1 LAYWEKRLHGAP
13 PAAQLPADRARP
25 AATFDGGQLRHAFD
39 HEFYARL
46 QATSA
51 REGVTPH
58 MWLYAAFQ
66 AFLHR
71 YTGQNDIIV
80 GSGVANR
87 QSPEAQQLLGMIINT
102 VALRISF
109 CGQPTYREL
118 LARVRQAILEALDNQ
133 DVPFDQVM
141 QRLGPG
147 IQLFNTFFDTY
158 DRPYPSYRSNV
169 LRVERHDTLNNG
181 SCKFDLVVLVI
192 PGDTTPAMMLWEYS
206 TALFDAQTAARMMQH
221 FLMLLEASLTNP
233 ELLVAELPMLSPDE
247 KKKIIALSRGKQ
259 PAVSSDR
266 RIDQIFAAC
275 ANAAPDAEAI
285 ICGNERL
292 TYRTLDGRAADLAEQ
307 LRSLGLRPG
316 QVVALS
322 LPRGP
327 RAIAAMLAI
336 MRCDCAFLPIDSTL
350 PRVRQDQLL
359 RLAAAELMVTADSVV
374 RLPSSGSH
382 ATDRVVP
389 ESAAYVLFTS
399 GTTGVPKAVCV
410 QHKAVVRLVCDVD
423 YVRLDPKT
431 RFLHLAPLSFD
442 ACMLEIWGALLNGG
456 TIVVHPDDVPDLVKL
471 DVTIAKHGVTTA
483 WLTASLFNHVID
495 NDPELLRPLRELL
508 IGGEALSVQH
518 VARARTLLPDTTLTN
533 GYGPTE
539 AATFTTTFKIPHH
552 FDPKALRVPI
562 GRPLPDTQVYV
573 LDEYGELQPTGVPGE
588 IYIGG
593 SGVALCYLGDEVLT
607 SAKFLPDNFGGRSG
621 GRLYRTGDLG
631 RLLADGNLD
640 FLGRLDD
647 QVKIRGFRVE
657 PGEVAAVLG
666 EHPFVQDAAV
676 IAWSEDD
683 GTHQLAAY
691 VVLKDN
697 CENADLQTFLRAR
710 LPEYM
715 VPPHIVVLDVLP
727 MLSSG
732 KLDRSALPRP
742 VIRQTQGSV
751 AARTAAEEV
760 LAGIWANLL
769 KLERVGVNDDF
780 FSSGGHSLLALQ
792 LLNQVNSTFAAQLPL
807 RLLFEHRTVASQ
819 AAEIE
824 RLRNAGTSSGSAS
837 SLLVPLRAGGSKLP
851 FFLVAGGFGG
861 EAELLVYA
869 ALTRYLD
876 SERPFYGL
884 RIRGVDELVESP
896 NVQRMAADQIA
907 EILRVQPE
915 GPYLIGGSC
924 IGGVLALEIAQ
935 QLCAQGHQVGPLIL
949 IDSSFPSLGWYWRY
963 RLWRWWHLELVPLA
977 ESFRKNRAAF
987 RLALKQKMGLAMLL
1001 PEDRIEREKI
1011 RIGLK
1016 YLRTSLSHFTGRLNC
1031 C

>member
-1 LAYWEKRLHGAP
+1 
-13 PAAQLPADRARP
+13 
-25 AATFDGGQLRHAFD
+25 
-39 HEFYARL
+39 
-46 QATSA
+46 
-51 REGVTPH
+51 
-58 MWLYAAFQ
+58 
-66 AFLHR
+66 
-71 YTGQNDIIV
+71 
-80 GSGVANR
+80 
-87 QSPEAQQLLGMIINT
+87 
-102 VALRISF
+102 
-109 CGQPTYREL
+109 
-118 LARVRQAILEALDNQ
+118 
-133 DVPFDQVM
+133 
-141 QRLGPG
+141 
-147 IQLFNTFFDTY
+147 
-158 DRPYPSYRSNV
+158 
-169 LRVERHDTLNNG
+169 
-181 SCKFDLVVLVI
+181 
-192 PGDTTPAMMLWEYS
+192 
-206 TALFDAQTAARMMQH
+206 
-221 FLMLLEASLTNP
+221 
-233 ELLVAELPMLSPDE
+233 
-247 KKKIIALSRGKQ
+247 
-259 PAVSSDR
+259 
-266 RIDQIFAAC
+266 
-275 ANAAPDAEAI
+275 
-285 ICGNERL
+285 
-292 TYRTLDGRAADLAEQ
+292 
-307 LRSLGLRPG
+307 
-316 QVVALS
+316 
-322 LPRGP
+322 
-327 RAIAAMLAI
+327 
-336 MRCDCAFLPIDSTL
+336 
-350 PRVRQDQLL
+350 
-359 RLAAAELMVTADSVV
+359 
-374 RLPSSGSH
+374 
-382 ATDRVVP
+382 
-389 ESAAYVLFTS
+389 
-399 GTTGVPKAVCV
+399 
-410 QHKAVVRLVCDVD
+410 
-423 YVRLDPKT
+423 
-431 RFLHLAPLSFD
+431 
-442 ACMLEIWGALLNGG
+442 
-456 TIVVHPDDVPDLVKL
+456 
-471 DVTIAKHGVTTA
+471 
-483 WLTASLFNHVID
+483 
-495 NDPELLRPLRELL
+495 
-508 IGGEALSVQH
+508 
-518 VARARTLLPDTTLTN
+518 
-533 GYGPTE
+533 
-539 AATFTTTFKIPHH
+539 
-552 FDPKALRVPI
+552 
-562 GRPLPDTQVYV
+562 
-573 LDEYGELQPTGVPGE
+573 
-588 IYIGG
+588 
-593 SGVALCYLGDEVLT
+593 
-607 SAKFLPDNFGGRSG
+607 
-621 GRLYRTGDLG
+621 
-631 RLLADGNLD
+631 
-640 FLGRLDD
+640 
-647 QVKIRGFRVE
+647 
-657 PGEVAAVLG
+657 
-666 EHPFVQDAAV
+666 
-676 IAWSEDD
+676 
-683 GTHQLAAY
+683 

-1016 YLRTSLSHFTGRLNC
+1016 YLRSLLRYVPKPFHGTIKLLLSEQPMMRDPTWMWRNVARGGLDVQRVPGDHYTHLRVETALTGARLNDC
-1031 C
+1031 LEAAQSACRTASDSGHESNRTEAPVPASA